1 MADQDSESIIKP
13 GAIPI
18 YVAPDGMKIYR
29 EEDIRDDVRQ
39 RLKKQRED
47 LEKKARDQPA
57 AEGWEYAVVEHELPE
72 SADAAIVRSP
82 DPLTRPLLVFHNQS
96 LNDRLVSLARVA
108 LSYTEATSKPLTSQQ
123 LVLVW
128 ADGSIKT
135 DGTADQ
141 MENLTLSEQGE
152 SAKFRRISGTPRNV
166 QPPRRGA
173 SRRRCGGVLAMRR
186 SLFRS

>member
-1 MADQDSESIIKP
+1 MADKDNKSIKP

-18 YVAPDGMKIYR
+18 YVAPDGTKFYR
-29 EEDIRDDVRQ
+29 EEDIKDDVREQ
-39 RLKKQRED
+39 LKKQREE
-47 LEKKARDQPA
+47 LERKTRGQPA
-57 AEGWEYAVVEHELPE
+57 AEGWEYAVIERELTE

-82 DPLTRPLLVFHNQS
+82 DLLIRPLLVFHNQS

-128 ADGSIKT
+128 ADGSIKI
-135 DGTADQ
+135 DGTPDR

-166 QPPRRGA
+166 HGLGEVRVVGSA
-173 SRRRCGGVLAMRR
+173 ED
-186 SLFRS
+186 F

>member
-1 MADQDSESIIKP
+1 MSDKDTESVFKP

-18 YVAPDGMKIYR
+18 YVAPDGTKIYR

-39 RLKKQRED
+39 QLKKQRED
-47 LEKKARDQPA
+47 LEKKPRGQPT
-57 AEGWEYAVVEHELPE
+57 AEGWEYAVVDHKLPE

-82 DPLTRPLLVFHNQS
+82 DPLIRPLLVFQEKS

-108 LSYTEATSKPLTSQQ
+108 LAYSGASSKPITSQ

-128 ADGSIKT
+128 ADGSIKI
-135 DGTADQ
+135 DGTSDR

-152 SAKFRRISGTPRNV
+152 SAKFRGIRGTLRNV
-166 QPPRRGA
+166 HPLGEVRVV
-173 SRRRCGGVLAMRR
+173 GGVEE
-186 SLFRS
+186 F